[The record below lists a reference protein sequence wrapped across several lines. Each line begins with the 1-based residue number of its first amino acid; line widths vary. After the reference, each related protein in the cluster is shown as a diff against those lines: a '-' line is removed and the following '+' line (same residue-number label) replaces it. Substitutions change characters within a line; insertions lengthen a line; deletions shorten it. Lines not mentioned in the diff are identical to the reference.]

1 MRKLYQK
8 YMGNVQ
14 DRTMTT
20 NAGSFSI
27 NALTGT
33 GQLALGIF
41 LRSPW
46 YIVNG
51 IYYLLLCAARGQA
64 LRRYRKTKTIEDEKE
79 RYDASFAIHKRGGI
93 FICLMGI
100 SYLGICLWMYFTGE
114 SRVQNEMYL
123 VLGVATI
130 AFTKIGFAIHGMII
144 NRHMHDPIIS
154 LFKKISFLDAMV
166 SIVVTQCTLLTMME
180 AAEAVSSSALFG
192 MGISLLFL
200 LIGILMLTKKKK
212 YPVPREPKKEK
223 VKVKEK
229 SIRKIK
235 MTVSDFSNRSG
246 RKN

>member
-1 MRKLYQK
+1 MRKLYHK

-14 DRTMTT
+14 NRTLTT
-20 NAGSFSI
+20 NAGSFLI

-41 LRSPW
+41 LLSPW

-51 IYYLLLCAARGQA
+51 VYYLLLCAARGQA
-64 LRRYRKTKTIEDEKE
+64 LRRYRKTRTIEDEKK
-79 RYDASFAIHKRGGI
+79 RYDASFVVHKRGGI

-100 SYLGICLWMYFTGE
+100 SYLEICLWMYFTGE

-130 AFTKIGFAIHGMII
+130 AFSKIGFAIHGMIV

-166 SIVVTQCTLLTMME
+166 SLVVTQCTLLTMME
-180 AAEAVSSSALFG
+180 SAEAVSSSSLFG
-192 MGISLLFL
+192 MGISVLFL
-200 LIGILMLTKKKK
+200 VIGILMLTKKKK
-212 YPVPREPKKEK
+212 YPVPVEPKKQK
-223 VKVKEK
+223 VNIKER
-229 SIRKIK
+229 SIGKKK
-235 MTVSDFSNRSG
+235 MTVFGFLNRSE
-246 RKN
+246 RIR

>member
-8 YMGNVQ
+8 YMGNAQ
-14 DRTMTT
+14 DRIMTA
-20 NAGSFSI
+20 NAGSFTI

-46 YIVNG
+46 YIVNSV
-51 IYYLLLCAARGQA
+51 YYLLLCAARGQA
-64 LRRYRKTKTIEDEKE
+64 LRKYRKIRTIADKKE
-79 RYDASFAIHKRGGI
+79 RYGASFAVHKRGGI

-130 AFTKIGFAIHGMII
+130 AFTKIGAAIHGMIA
-144 NRHMHDPIIS
+144 NRHLHDPILS
-154 LFKKISFLDAMV
+154 LFRKISFLDAMV
-166 SIVVTQCTLLTMME
+166 SLVVTQCTLLTMME
-180 AAEAVSSSALFG
+180 AAEAVSSSSLFG

-200 LIGILMLTKKKK
+200 LIGVLMLTKKEK
-212 YPVPREPKKEK
+212 YPVPAFKQAREENIYQLLKE
-223 VKVKEK
+223 
-229 SIRKIK
+229 
-235 MTVSDFSNRSG
+235 T
-246 RKN
+246 